1 VAAHGRKRA
10 KPGAHAADHADE
22 RWLLTYA
29 DMLTLMFALF
39 MVLFSISSVNISKY
53 LTLQKSLKAAFSG
66 SILPGGRS
74 IIKSGSQSTA
84 AHSPATAEVPSIVPL
99 TPGIPKPT
107 QANQYTS
114 VNQQLNNAM
123 AAAAA
128 GDKEQADF
136 QALKRKLDAYAKAH
150 SFGSSVLV
158 KVARNGLIINVLTDK
173 LLFDSGSATL
183 KPGGDPLLTELAKL
197 LNVDRTHPITVAGHT
212 DNQPIA
218 TAQYHSNWQL
228 STDRAIGVVQFLI
241 TRGVD
246 PQRLGASG
254 YADLHPLQTN
264 ATPVGRAHNR
274 RVEII
279 LQRIN
284 PFPSP

>member
-1 VAAHGRKRA
+1 MAGHTKKR
-10 KPGAHAADHADE
+10 KPGSHAADHADE

-74 IIKSGSQSTA
+74 IIQSGSQSTA
-84 AHSPATAEVPSIVPL
+84 AHSAATTAVPSIMAL
-99 TPGIPKPT
+99 SKSGT
-107 QANQYTS
+107 NQYKS

-150 SFGSSVLV
+150 NFGSSVLV

-254 YADLHPLQTN
+254 YADLHPLESN
-264 ATPVGRAHNR
+264 ATPTGRAHNR

-279 LQRIN
+279 LQRLN